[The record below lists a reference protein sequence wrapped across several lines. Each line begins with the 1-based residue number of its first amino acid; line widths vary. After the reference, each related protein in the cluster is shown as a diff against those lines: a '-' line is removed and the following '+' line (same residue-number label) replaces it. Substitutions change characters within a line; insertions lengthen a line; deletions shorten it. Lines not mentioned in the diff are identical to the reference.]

1 MLPVLLFGGNGW
13 RKKQANNC
21 LKMKIIKSFAF
32 AWNGFKICFT
42 SEANFK
48 VHVFFALLATSL
60 GFILKIGS
68 NEWLAV
74 IGCIAL
80 VTTMEMMNTAL
91 EKLCDVVQTDIHP
104 GIKKVKDI
112 AAGGVMIAAA
122 CSLIIGAVIFLPKII
137 YYIKAF

>member
-1 MLPVLLFGGNGW
+1 
-13 RKKQANNC
+13 
-21 LKMKIIKSFAF
+21 MKTIRSFAF

-48 VHVFFALLATSL
+48 VHLVFALLAISL
-60 GFILKIGS
+60 GFILNIGS

-74 IGCIAL
+74 IGCITF

-91 EKLCDVVQTDIHP
+91 EKLCDVVYKDIHP

-112 AAGGVMIAAA
+112 AAGAVLVAAV
-122 CSLIIGAVIFLPKII
+122 CSVVIGTVIFLPKII
-137 YYIKAF
+137 FYIKAF